1 MHTSACLQPATLHAS
16 RLKFIVDN
24 IPDTDIKPSAIHGNG
39 LFATRDFEAGEII
52 ATLDGQVVNWPS
64 YEQIKS
70 TQPYGNDNDDLFMEW
85 NALSADTLLIRPFRT
100 KYSFINHGRA
110 PNIQRID
117 GPLRL
122 ITTTAIAAYTELLID
137 YRNEPLNPEYLQ
149 QATFL

>member
-1 MHTSACLQPATLHAS
+1 MYNPASLQSATLSGS
-16 RLKFIVDN
+16 RLKFVVDN
-24 IPDTDIKPSAIHGNG
+24 IPDTEIRSSAIHGNG

-64 YEQIKS
+64 YERIKS
-70 TQPYGNDNDDLFMEW
+70 TLPYGDHNDDLFMEW

-100 KYSFINHGRA
+100 KYSFINHGRV

-122 ITTTAIAAYTELLID
+122 ITTMAIAAHTELLID
-137 YRNEPLNPEYLQ
+137 YRDEPLSPKYLQ

>member
-1 MHTSACLQPATLHAS
+1 MHNPASLQPATLNGS
-16 RLKFIVDN
+16 RLKFVVDN
-24 IPDTDIKPSAIHGNG
+24 IPDTEIRPSTVHGNG
-39 LFATRDFEAGEII
+39 LFALRDFAAGEVI

-64 YEQIKS
+64 YERIKS
-70 TQPYGNDNDDLFMEW
+70 MLPYGDDNDDLFMEW

-100 KYSFINHGRA
+100 KYSFINHGRV

-122 ITTTAIAAYTELLID
+122 VTTTAIAAHTELFID
-137 YRNEPLNPEYLQ
+137 YRDEPLSPEYLQ

>member
-1 MHTSACLQPATLHAS
+1 MQNPASLQPATLNGS
-16 RLKFIVDN
+16 RLKFVVDN
-24 IPDTDIKPSAIHGNG
+24 IPDTEIRPSATHGNG
-39 LFATRDFEAGEII
+39 LFATRNFEAGEII

-70 TQPYGNDNDDLFMEW
+70 MLPYGDHNNDLFMEW

-100 KYSFINHGRA
+100 KYSFINHGRT
-110 PNIQRID
+110 PNIKRID

-122 ITTTAIAAYTELLID
+122 ITTTAIAAQTELLID
-137 YRNEPLNPEYLQ
+137 YRDEPLSPEYLQ